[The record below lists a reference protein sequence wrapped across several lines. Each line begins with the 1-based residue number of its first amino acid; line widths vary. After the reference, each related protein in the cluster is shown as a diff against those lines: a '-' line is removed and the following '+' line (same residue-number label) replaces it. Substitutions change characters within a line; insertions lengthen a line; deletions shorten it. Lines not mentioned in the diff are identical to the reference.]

1 MGRFLYFLIMLLL
14 ARMLIRG
21 ILGFA
26 AASRRQVG
34 SAPSPGPPPGEPVHK
49 GAMVRDPVCGL
60 HVPQSGALSAPGHG
74 DETVTVYFCS
84 DRCRSAYAARS

>member
-14 ARMLIRG
+14 ARMLVRG
-21 ILGFA
+21 ILSFA

-34 SAPSPGPPPGEPVHK
+34 ATGPPPPPTPGEPVHK
-49 GAMVRDPVCGL
+49 GVMVRDPVCGI
-60 HVPQSGALSAPGHG
+60 HVPQSRALTAPGDDG
-74 DETVTVYFCS
+74 DTVYFCS